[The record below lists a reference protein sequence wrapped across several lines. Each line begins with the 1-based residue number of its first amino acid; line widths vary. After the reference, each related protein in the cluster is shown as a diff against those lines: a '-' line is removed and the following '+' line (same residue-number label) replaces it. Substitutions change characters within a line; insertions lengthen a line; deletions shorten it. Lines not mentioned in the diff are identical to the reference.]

1 MVGYI
6 DLFLI
11 MGYDYH
17 WSGSDE
23 AGPVS
28 PKNNGQTW
36 SEYDATRSVNYYLD
50 KGIPPENLALAVPY
64 YGRDWSTS
72 SSSVPSSTTGYSSS
86 KTYETV
92 KDEYSNYER
101 HWDIDASVPYYSYQ
115 SNGNWHQCWY
125 DDEFSLA
132 DKYDLVKMK
141 DIAGIGIWA
150 LGYDGSYPE
159 LWDMLAEKFK
169 IDGAKL
175 GEGVFTD
182 MGGPR
187 GDYFNND
194 DYTFTIAPQGAT
206 SIKMIFDE
214 FSTQESRDTLYVY
227 DGENTDG
234 NILASFTGTP
244 GINDTLT
251 ASSGAMSFRFVSDN
265 SGVSS
270 GWYARWASN
279 DFVLN
284 LAEKKFNLQVF
295 KLFPNPVNNKLYAEI
310 SVLKD
315 EKLNIKLINIDGA
328 CLKETYQTVK
338 PGNSTLNLSNLVLNI
353 KPGNYF
359 ISISSAN
366 FRLTKKILKL

>member
-1 MVGYI
+1 MSIDNYIQTLKHIKEEILRSRYNIAKVANKEMLFLYFKVGNVISVKVANEAWGSKTIQKLSI
-6 DLFLI
+6 DLQNELKGLRGFSYANLKK
-11 MGYDYH
+11 MRQFYEE
-17 WSGSDE
+17 WS
-23 AGPVS
+23 
-28 PKNNGQTW
+28 
-36 SEYDATRSVNYYLD
+36 
-50 KGIPPENLALAVPY
+50 PY
-64 YGRDWSTS
+64 
-72 SSSVPSSTTGYSSS
+72 
-86 KTYETV
+86 
-92 KDEYSNYER
+92 
-101 HWDIDASVPYYSYQ
+101 
-115 SNGNWHQCWY
+115 
-125 DDEFSLA
+125 
-132 DKYDLVKMK
+132 
-141 DIAGIGIWA
+141 
-150 LGYDGSYPE
+150 
-159 LWDMLAEKFK
+159 
-169 IDGAKL
+169 
-175 GEGVFTD
+175 
-182 MGGPR
+182 
-187 GDYFNND
+187 
-194 DYTFTIAPQGAT
+194 
-206 SIKMIFDE
+206 
-214 FSTQESRDTLYVY
+214 
-227 DGENTDG
+227 
-234 NILASFTGTP
+234 ILASFTGTP